1 MKPLLTIIISVGVCV
16 GFSSAAKQPAP
27 SSRTLSDLNVIPTQ
41 VLQRSVSPRFY
52 QSLLVSPVEGWIVVK
67 AGLVGTKLAD
77 ARVVRSELKG
87 LYDPLALELAKEATI
102 AGNYTV
108 DRPNLTSP
116 VLLHLLVYQIADGKM
131 VLSFAHIDQPGGNQM
146 EYYGCARI
154 LVLKNNKW
162 TEIKG
167 PESLQGKGWAV
178 RQRMRND
185 LDTTLK
191 VERPVSGAEST
202 NYDKDASGRDRY

>member
-1 MKPLLTIIISVGVCV
+1 MKPLLTIIMTVGVCV
-16 GFSSAAKQPAP
+16 GFSSATQQPATP
-27 SSRTLSDLNVIPTQ
+27 GRTLTDLNVIPTR

-67 AGLVGTKLAD
+67 ASLSGSKLSG

-87 LYDPLALELAKEATI
+87 LYDPLALELAKEAII

-108 DRPNLTSP
+108 DRPNVGSA
-116 VLLHLLVYQIADGKM
+116 VLLHLLVYRIADGTM
-131 VLSFAHIDQPGGNQM
+131 VLSFAHIDDPGGNQM
-146 EYYGCARI
+146 QYYGCARL
-154 LVLKNNKW
+154 LVLKDNKW

-167 PESLQGKGWAV
+167 PDSLYGKGWAV
-178 RQRMRND
+178 RQGQKSD
-185 LDTTLK
+185 LDTSLK

-202 NYDKDASGRDRY
+202 NYDRDASGRDRY